1 VNVPSTARALRLGER
16 IRAELADILLR
27 ETSDPRFRMITVT
40 EVRVDRE
47 FAVANIFVSAAD
59 CDDARRAEIL
69 DGLDGARGFLRS
81 ALAAR
86 IPLRTFPA
94 LRFLWDVIPDRA
106 EHIEHL
112 IDSLNRDRSSEHP
125 ASGRKIKSKT
135 R

>member
-1 VNVPSTARALRLGER
+1 VKVPNAGRALRLGER

-27 ETSDPRFRMITVT
+27 ESSDPRFRMVTVT

-47 FAVANIFVSAAD
+47 FSVANIFVSAAD

-69 DGLDGARGFLRS
+69 DGLEGARGFLRS
-81 ALAAR
+81 TLAAR
-86 IPLRTFPA
+86 IPLRSFPA

-112 IDSLNRDRSSEHP
+112 IDSLNQDRS
-125 ASGRKIKSKT
+125 AGRNTKPKK

>member
-1 VNVPSTARALRLGER
+1 VPSVARALRLGER
-16 IRAELADILLR
+16 IRTELAEVLLR
-27 ETSDPRFRMITVT
+27 ESSDPRLQMITVT

-47 FAVANIFVSAAD
+47 FAVANIFVSSAD

-69 DGLDGARGFLRS
+69 QGLESARGFLRS

-94 LRFLWDVIPDRA
+94 LRFHWDVIPDRA

-112 IDSLNRDRSSEHP
+112 IDTLKGE
-125 ASGRKIKSKT
+125 
-135 R
+135 